1 MEVLE
6 SLPAP
11 LREAFESQDIQ
22 RLQQVLTE
30 MDPKEAKA
38 CMKRCVD
45 SGLWVPKDGSA
56 FDEEA
61 EGEDDMTTT
70 NEKSDD

>member
-11 LREAFESQDIQ
+11 LREAFESQDIS

-56 FDEEA
+56 FDEEG
-61 EGEDDMTTT
+61 EGEDDLTTT